1 MKTKYLIPAIL
12 LVSFLFGSC
21 TQNDANSLANDAMEV
36 NIDELAA
43 IPAFTTDT
51 NSLTQAEIDGLL
63 LMREEEKMAQDVYD
77 SFYST
82 YGVINFD
89 RISNSEARHTAAIL
103 ALINHFGLTDPA
115 LTASGEFTS
124 TAIQG
129 LYDQLIAMGTSA
141 NTALSTGAF
150 IEEYD
155 IADLKK
161 LIAETTNTD
170 IIAVYNNLLKGS
182 ENHLRAFVRT
192 LKIRGVVYSPQIL
205 SITDFN
211 AIIAATNT
219 QKGGQGNSGQGR
231 GGKHK
236 GGK

>member
-1 MKTKYLIPAIL
+1 MKTKYLIPAFL
-12 LVSFLFGSC
+12 LCAFQLTSC
-21 TQNDANSLANDAMEV
+21 TQSDANSLANDAMEV
-36 NIDELAA
+36 NIEELAA
-43 IPAFTTDT
+43 ITAFTTDT
-51 NSLTQAEIDGLL
+51 NSLSQPEMDGLL

-82 YGVINFD
+82 YRVINFD

-115 LTASGEFTS
+115 LTVPGKFTS

-129 LYDQLIAMGTSA
+129 LYDKLVSMGTSA

-161 LIAETTNTD
+161 LIAETSNTD
-170 IIAVYNNLLKGS
+170 IITVYSNLLKGS

-192 LKIRGVVYSPQIL
+192 LKIRGIVYTPQIL
-205 SITDFN
+205 SSSNFN
-211 AIIAATNT
+211 TIIAATNT
-219 QKGGQGNSGQGR
+219 KRGGQGR
-231 GGKHK
+231 GGNC
-236 GGK
+236 GN

>member
-1 MKTKYLIPAIL
+1 MKTKYLIPAVLI
-12 LVSFLFGSC
+12 VAFLFSSC
-21 TQNDANSLANDAMEV
+21 TQSDANSLANDAMEV

-51 NSLTQAEIDGLL
+51 NSLSQSEMDGLL

-89 RISNSEARHTAAIL
+89 RISNSETRHTAAVL
-103 ALINHFGLTDPA
+103 ALINHFGLIDPV
-115 LTASGEFTS
+115 LTLPGKFSS

-129 LYDQLIAMGTSA
+129 LYNQLIAMGTSS
-141 NTALSTGAF
+141 NKALSTGGF

-170 IIAVYNNLLKGS
+170 IIAVYGNLLKGS

-192 LKIRGVVYSPQIL
+192 LKIRGIVYVPQIL
-205 SITDFN
+205 TSTDFN
-211 AIIAATNT
+211 AIIAATNSNGFS
-219 QKGGQGNSGQGR
+219 KGR
-231 GGKHK
+231 GGNCRN
-236 GGK
+236 

>member
-1 MKTKYLIPAIL
+1 MKTKYLIPAFL
-12 LVSFLFGSC
+12 LGAFQLTSC
-21 TQNDANSLANDAMEV
+21 TQSDANSLANDAMEI
-36 NIDELAA
+36 NIDEFAA
-43 IPAFTTDT
+43 VPVFTTDS
-51 NSLTQAEIDGLL
+51 NGLVQSEMDGLL

-103 ALINHFGLTDPA
+103 ALINHFGMIDPA
-115 LTASGEFTS
+115 LTLPGKFTS

-129 LYDQLIAMGTSA
+129 LYDKLIAMGTSA

-161 LIAETTNTD
+161 LIAETSNTD
-170 IIAVYNNLLKGS
+170 IITVYSNLLKGS

-192 LKIRGVVYSPQIL
+192 LKIRGIVYTPQIL
-205 SITDFN
+205 SSSNFN
-211 AIIAATNT
+211 TIIAATNT
-219 QKGGQGNSGQGR
+219 KRGGQGR
-231 GGKHK
+231 GGNC
-236 GGK
+236 GN

>member
-12 LVSFLFGSC
+12 IGAFQLTSC
-21 TQNDANSLANDAMEV
+21 TQSDANSLSNDAMEV

-43 IPAFTTDT
+43 VPVFTTDS
-51 NSLTQAEIDGLL
+51 NGLVQSEMDGLL

-89 RISNSEARHTAAIL
+89 RISNSETRHTAAIL
-103 ALINHFGLTDPA
+103 ALINHFGLTDPS
-115 LTASGEFTS
+115 LTEPGKFTS

-129 LYDQLIAMGTSA
+129 LYEQLVAAGTSA

-170 IIAVYNNLLKGS
+170 IIAVYSNLLKGS
-182 ENHLRAFVRT
+182 ENHLRAYVRT
-192 LKIRGVVYSPQIL
+192 LKIRGVVYVPQIL
-205 SITDFN
+205 SSTDFN

-219 QKGGQGNSGQGR
+219 RRGGQGGSCN
-231 GGKHK
+231 
-236 GGK
+236 

>member
-1 MKTKYLIPAIL
+1 MKTKYLIPAVL
-12 LVSFLFGSC
+12 LVAFQLMAC
-21 TQNDANSLANDAMEV
+21 TQSDVNSLADDAMEV
-36 NIDELAA
+36 SIEELAA
-43 IPAFTTDT
+43 IPAFTTVT
-51 NSLTQAEIDGLL
+51 NSLTQSEIDGLL

-77 SFYST
+77 NFYT
-82 YGVINFD
+82 NYGVINFD
-89 RISNSEARHTAAIL
+89 RISNSETRHTAAIL

-115 LTASGEFTS
+115 LTIPGKFSN

-129 LYDQLIAMGTSA
+129 LYNQLVAAGTNA

-170 IIAVYNNLLKGS
+170 IIAVYTNLLKGS
-182 ENHLRAFVRT
+182 ENHIRAFVRT
-192 LKIRGVVYSPQIL
+192 LKIRGIVYSPQIL
-205 SITDFN
+205 SSTDFN

-219 QKGGQGNSGQGR
+219 TRGGQGR
-231 GGKHK
+231 GGNCNF
-236 GGK
+236 

>member
-1 MKTKYLIPAIL
+1 MKRKYLIPAVL
-12 LVSFLFGSC
+12 LVVFQLTAC
-21 TQNDANSLANDAMEV
+21 TQSDANSLTDDALEV
-36 NIDELAA
+36 SIEELAA

-51 NSLTQAEIDGLL
+51 NSLTPSEIDGLL

-77 SFYST
+77 SFYAS

-89 RISNSEARHTAAIL
+89 RISNSETRHTAAIL

-115 LTASGEFTS
+115 LTTPGKFTS
-124 TAIQG
+124 AAIQG
-129 LYDQLIAMGTSA
+129 LYEQLVSAGTNA

-170 IIAVYNNLLKGS
+170 IIIVYTNLLKGS

-192 LKIRGVVYSPQIL
+192 LKIRGVAYSPQIL
-205 SITDFN
+205 SSTDFN
-211 AIIAATNT
+211 AIIASTST
-219 QKGGQGNSGQGR
+219 RRGGQGR
-231 GGKHK
+231 GGNCSN
-236 GGK
+236 

>member
-1 MKTKYLIPAIL
+1 MKTKYLIPAVL
-12 LVSFLFGSC
+12 LLALQFASC
-21 TQNDANSLANDAMEV
+21 EQSEANSLTNDAMEV
-36 NIDELAA
+36 SIDQLAA
-43 IPAFTTDT
+43 IAAFTTDS
-51 NSLTQAEIDGLL
+51 NSNTQSEIDGLL

-82 YGVINFD
+82 YKVINFD
-89 RISNSEARHTAAIL
+89 RISNSETRHTAAIL

-115 LTASGEFTS
+115 VITSGKFTS
-124 TAIQG
+124 PAIQG
-129 LYDQLIAMGTSA
+129 LYDKLVAAGTSA

-161 LIAETTNTD
+161 LIAETTNSD
-170 IIAVYNNLLKGS
+170 IIAVYTNLLKGS

-205 SITDFN
+205 TSADF
-211 AIIAATNT
+211 ATIIASSNT
-219 QKGGQGNSGQGR
+219 SRGGR
-231 GGKHK
+231 GAYCGL
-236 GGK
+236 